1 MRYGRDVMGAL
12 SEGTVIFNGTREHE
26 PKSVLDAEK
35 TSGKSQRTFLK
46 DEITDGNQPEP
57 WRSNVMSRKW
67 SSSRSHSRRRLSR
80 WSSLRRLDSKGQGVL
95 GVGSLAGRRS
105 GVLIVRDRGSSE

>member
-1 MRYGRDVMGAL
+1 MMGLMRYRWDEVGPL
-12 SEGTVIFNGTREHE
+12 SGGTVIFNGIREHE
-26 PKSVLDAEK
+26 PKYDLDAEK

-67 SSSRSHSRRRLSR
+67 SGSRSHSRRKLSR
-80 WSSLRRLDSKGQGVL
+80 WSSLRRLDS
-95 GVGSLAGRRS
+95 
-105 GVLIVRDRGSSE
+105 